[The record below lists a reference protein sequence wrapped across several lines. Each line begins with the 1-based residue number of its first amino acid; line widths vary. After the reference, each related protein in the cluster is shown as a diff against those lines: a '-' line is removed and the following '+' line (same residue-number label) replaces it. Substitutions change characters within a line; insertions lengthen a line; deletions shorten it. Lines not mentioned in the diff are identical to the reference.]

1 MWQPSRIILFIY
13 LYFDLFSA
21 GEWCYYSGLEV
32 VRPGAVKGWQM
43 LVLSIHVATN
53 LNLQTIIYG
62 GRSTVN
68 VIVATDIQTSRVLG
82 FGDYLLFF
90 LLKFWLPF
98 SFLWSPASD
107 KNHKTAVWE
116 QSQRAVCVSVSVG
129 RCCHA
134 SHDSL
139 DISRDT
145 CGAWQKVDS
154 KVLQL
159 IHVQSDPVLPIV
171 NTFYYSWFCCS
182 LFLFKY
188 KRSRSTW

>member
-1 MWQPSRIILFIY
+1 MSLWQRIYKLQEF
-13 LYFDLFSA
+13 
-21 GEWCYYSGLEV
+21 
-32 VRPGAVKGWQM
+32 
-43 LVLSIHVATN
+43 LVLV
-53 LNLQTIIYG
+53 IIY
-62 GRSTVN
+62 
-68 VIVATDIQTSRVLG
+68 
-82 FGDYLLFF
+82 YFF

-116 QSQRAVCVSVSVG
+116 QSQRAVCVCVSVG

-139 DISRDT
+139 DISHDT

-159 IHVQSDPVLPIV
+159 ILVQSDPVLPIV

-182 LFLFKY
+182 LFLIKY
-188 KRSRSTW
+188 KRSRSRYLVVWLLTRHFYNHVLKSRVVMTGSIC